1 VLEATWPILVAEPVG
16 VDEATDA
23 ELVLL
28 DLVVDEAADT
38 ELVLLD
44 IVIDAALVPD
54 DELAGFALHLIPVIK
69 NIFFRINHD
78 AYCELFS
85 HPATETLFVE
95 LFFPSVPPTAPPI
108 TPVIISS
115 TKASVKKNTVLVMPR
130 IFRGGSSG
138 EVEFGSGS
146 FGGGSGLEGA

>member
-1 VLEATWPILVAEPVG
+1 VLEATWPTLVLEPVG
-16 VDEATDA
+16 VDEAADA

-28 DLVVDEAADT
+28 DFVVDEAADT

-44 IVIDAALVPD
+44 IVVTVALAPA
-54 DELAGFALHLIPVIK
+54 DELAGFALHLIPGIEHRV
-69 NIFFRINHD
+69 FQINHD

-108 TPVIISS
+108 TPAMISS
-115 TKASVKKNTVLVMPR
+115 TKASVKKNTVLAMPR
-130 IFRGGSSG
+130 IFCGGSAG
-138 EVEFGSGS
+138 EE
-146 FGGGSGLEGA
+146 